1 MEDSLDWWAPP
12 QQVLRGLG
20 GSDVPLYPL
29 QKVEDMILE
38 ALTLYDADRTGKFD
52 YALETAGGSIPHALC
67 SETYTPSAST
77 VQLFGYTVWQYSNS
91 ARTVIQVGVGWGCVW
106 SGALACLLTG
116 PPGLPAWCSLV
127 FSPVSAGR
135 SPEIKATSSSR

>member
-1 MEDSLDWWAPP
+1 MEGSPDWWAPP

-20 GSDVPLYPL
+20 GGDVPLYSL

-38 ALTLYDADRTGKFD
+38 ALRLYDADRTGKFD

-77 VQLFGYTVWQYSNS
+77 E
-91 ARTVIQVGVGWGCVW
+91 I
-106 SGALACLLTG
+106 
-116 PPGLPAWCSLV
+116 
-127 FSPVSAGR
+127 GR
-135 SPEIKATSSSR
+135 AHV